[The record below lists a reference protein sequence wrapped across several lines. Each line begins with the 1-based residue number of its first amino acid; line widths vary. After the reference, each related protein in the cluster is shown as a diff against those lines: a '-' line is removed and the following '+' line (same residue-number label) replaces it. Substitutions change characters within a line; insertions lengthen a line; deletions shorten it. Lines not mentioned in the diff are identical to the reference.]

1 MGLETGWKRGR
12 GGWKRGK
19 SGGEIRCQV
28 AGNPVSGKSGVGSSF
43 LPGEIRGEIR
53 CRNPVSVHHSCPGGK
68 SGVSSSFCRG
78 GNPVSVHHSC
88 PGGGNPVSV
97 HHYCPGGVEGIRC
110 QFIILARR
118 GNPVSVHHSC
128 PGRNPV
134 SVQGKSGVVA
144 RGEIR
149 CQFRGNPVSVQGKS
163 GVSSSFLP
171 EKMNRHRITQAIVEA
186 PGSIRDSGGR
196 TLTTSPHL
204 PQGEMP

>member
-28 AGNPVSGKSGVGSSF
+28 AGNPVS
-43 LPGEIRGEIR
+43 
-53 CRNPVSVHHSCPGGK
+53 VHHSCPGKSGGK
-68 SGVSSSFCRG
+68 SGV
-78 GNPVSVHHSC
+78 
-88 PGGGNPVSV
+88 
-97 HHYCPGGVEGIRC
+97 EIRC

-118 GNPVSVHHSC
+118 GNPVSGGKSGVSSSFL
-128 PGRNPV
+128 PGGKSGVRGESGVSSSFLPGEKSGVSSSGGGNPV
-134 SVQGKSGVVA
+134 SVEIRCQFIILA

-149 CQFRGNPVSVQGKS
+149 CQFRGNPVSGKS

-171 EKMNRHRITQAIVEA
+171 EKMIRHRITHEKMNRHRITQAIVEA

>member
-1 MGLETGWKRGR
+1 MRWGWKRAGNGDAGAGN
-12 GGWKRGK
+12 GGNPGGKSGVRWREIRCPGNPVSVHHSCPGK
-19 SGGEIRCQV
+19 SGGKSGVEIRCQFIIL
-28 AGNPVSGKSGVGSSF
+28 A
-43 LPGEIRGEIR
+43 RGG
-53 CRNPVSVHHSCPGGK
+53 NPVSVHHSCPGGK
-68 SGVSSSFCRG
+68 SG
-78 GNPVSVHHSC
+78 
-88 PGGGNPVSV
+88 
-97 HHYCPGGVEGIRC
+97 
-110 QFIILARR
+110 

-134 SVQGKSGVVA
+134 SVHQGGNPVSVHHSCPGRNPVSVHQGGNPVSVHRGEIRCRKSGV
-144 RGEIR
+144 GEIR
-149 CQFRGNPVSVQGKS
+149 CQFIRGEIRCRKS